1 MIIEH
6 KDKVEEIMPY
16 LSLRLAKALAYLRDT
31 DFSKL
36 EDGKYEV
43 DGKEIFAVIS
53 SYKTEKKKKF
63 KPETHF
69 KYIDIQYILSGEEVI
84 CYAPNNVTDKMIDE
98 QDYKEDIT
106 FYKDEI
112 KGEKKYHLDAGQ
124 LMILFPWEI
133 HRPKCQAGEK
143 ACKVRKVIIKVLSEG

>member
-31 DFSKL
+31 DFSVMD
-36 EDGKYEV
+36 DGQHEV
-43 DGKEIFAVIS
+43 DGQEIYATIA

-63 KPETHF
+63 RPESHF
-69 KYIDIQYILSGEEVI
+69 KYIDIQYILSGKEAI
-84 CYAPNNVTDKMIDE
+84 CYAPNLKKDQEIDE
-98 QDYKEDIT
+98 QDRKKDII
-106 FYKDEI
+106 FYKDNIVNE
-112 KGEKKYHLDAGQ
+112 EKYVLKKGQ

-133 HRPKCQAGEK
+133 HRPKCKTGEK
-143 ACKVRKVIIKVLSEG
+143 ASKVRKVVIKVLAEG